1 MKYAVCTPILCM
13 CERMKALARL
23 HACSGASEH
32 CLIAYAICT
41 VFEPAHAMF
50 VLIAFA

>member
-1 MKYAVCTPILCM
+1 MPFVRPFFACAR
-13 CERMKALARL
+13 EMKALARL